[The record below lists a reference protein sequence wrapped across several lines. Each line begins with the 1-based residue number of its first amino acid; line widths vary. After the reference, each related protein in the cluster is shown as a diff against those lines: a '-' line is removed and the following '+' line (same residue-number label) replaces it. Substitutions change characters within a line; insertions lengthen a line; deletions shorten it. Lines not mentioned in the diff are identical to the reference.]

1 MIRLPLVPGA
11 PRTSARLRTP
21 FAPIIAALFLPTFKG
36 AAYLYLVMI
45 LPRPRPSLVSTKL
58 PVAVEAQYSHVIISP
73 GQRPSLRL
81 LSIVMER
88 QVMKVRP
95 IASSIPPSRILLLL
109 LLLLPSSKGW
119 RPLPA
124 RGRTHGAPPNRL
136 PLRSSQFPCQ
146 ISFPS

>member
-11 PRTSARLRTP
+11 PRTSAHLRTP

-36 AAYLYLVMI
+36 APYLYLVMI

-73 GQRPSLRL
+73 WQRQSLRL

-109 LLLLPSSKGW
+109 LLLPSSKVW

-124 RGRTHGAPPNRL
+124 RGRTQGAPPNRL

-146 ISFPS
+146 ISFAS